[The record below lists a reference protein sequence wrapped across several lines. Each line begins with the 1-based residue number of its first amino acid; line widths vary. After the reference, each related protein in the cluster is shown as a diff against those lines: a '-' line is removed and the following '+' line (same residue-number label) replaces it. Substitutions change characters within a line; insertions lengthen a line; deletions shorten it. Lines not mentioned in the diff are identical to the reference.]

1 MECWNNIINTSMI
14 GTDKKSI
21 SAAELPADLAAAA
34 TLILEN
40 VGTDKEE
47 KFLQIA
53 ALTFNY
59 RQCGVQPL
67 QQQEIKLA
75 AAEPEEKSYCST
87 AAMQVL
93 KDIISEG
100 SMPLLKYWLQH
111 CNDAGRIVHPEL
123 VATLLA
129 TGEQEKKLQP
139 LIVVSCGKRGEWLS
153 RFNGAWNFSVHQ
165 TNEELWQT
173 GTPEQRKT
181 VFRQLR
187 NTDPA
192 QAREW
197 LQQVW
202 PQEDANTKLSF
213 LVLMAEGISEADI
226 AFLESLSSEKSK
238 KVKDEALGL
247 LKHIPIAPIVL
258 QYQQV
263 LAATVTLKKE
273 KTFLGLGSKTSLQF
287 QLPAIEEAVFK
298 SGIDKLSNNKD
309 FSDDE
314 FIIAQLVES
323 VPPSFWEQQLALS
336 PAEIIQYFQQDE
348 TGKKMMPA
356 LVVAIKKFNS
366 REWAV
371 AMMQHSTTFY
381 IDIIPLLPS
390 QQRDAYSIQFFDQYP
405 EHIIQYALQRD
416 EEWDIELAQ
425 QVFRYTAKNLYQYN
439 RSFYNQHIELIP
451 GKIALSLEKYAP
463 SEEYLQS
470 NWSNTSDYIL
480 KLLSLKAQTIQAF

>member
-21 SAAELPADLAAAA
+21 SAAELPADLSAAA
-34 TLILEN
+34 TFILEN
-40 VGTDKEE
+40 AATDKEE

-67 QQQEIKLA
+67 QQQEIKLTV
-75 AAEPEEKSYCST
+75 AELEEKTYCST

-123 VATLLA
+123 IATLLA
-129 TGEQEKKLQP
+129 TGEQEKKLQT
-139 LIVVSCGKRGEWLS
+139 LIASCCGKRGEWLS
-153 RFNGAWNFSVHQ
+153 HFNGAWNFSARQ
-165 TNEELWQT
+165 TTEELWLT

-213 LVLMAEGISEADI
+213 LVLMAESISETDI
-226 AFLESLSSEKSK
+226 PFLESLSSEKSK
-238 KVKDEALGL
+238 KVKDEVLGL
-247 LKHIPIAPIVL
+247 LKHIPTAPIVL

-263 LAATVTLKKE
+263 LAATVNLKKE
-273 KTFLGLGSKTSLQF
+273 KTFLGLGSKTNLQF
-287 QLPAIEEAVFK
+287 QLPAVEEAVFK

-314 FIIAQLVES
+314 FIIAQLMQS
-323 VPPSFWEQQLALS
+323 VPPSFWEQQLAQS
-336 PAEIIQYFQQDE
+336 AAEIIQYFQQDE

-356 LVVAIKKFNS
+356 LVLAIKKFNS

-381 IDIIPLLPS
+381 IDIIPLLP
-390 QQRDAYSIQFFDQYP
+390 QQQQDAYSIQFFDQYP
-405 EHIIQYALQRD
+405 EHIIRYVLQRD
-416 EEWDIELAQ
+416 VEWDIELAQ
-425 QVFRYTAKNLYQYN
+425 QIFRYTAKNLYQYN